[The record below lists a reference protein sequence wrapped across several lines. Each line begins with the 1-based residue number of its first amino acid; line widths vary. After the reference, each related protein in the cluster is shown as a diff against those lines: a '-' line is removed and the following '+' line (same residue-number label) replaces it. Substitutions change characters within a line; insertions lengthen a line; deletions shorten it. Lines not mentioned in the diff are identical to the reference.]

1 MSWISNV
8 FPSTLKYN
16 IVLFLGLFIYFLC
29 FVSLNN
35 LRQHLQRRWRRQIND
50 QRWHRQRQRQRQRQ
64 RPKMQSL
71 RKKLSDFEAGKEEEV
86 KRLVLEA
93 KENMRDE
100 VGVRARKRQ
109 QNMVLLLCYCVVLL
123 PLQKT
128 RS

>member
-1 MSWISNV
+1 MSWISYV

-29 FVSLNN
+29 FVSSNN
-35 LRQHLQRRWRRQIND
+35 VRQHLQRRGRRQIND
-50 QRWHRQRQRQRQRQ
+50 QRWHRQRQRQ

>member
-1 MSWISNV
+1 MGDDK
-8 FPSTLKYN
+8 STT
-16 IVLFLGLFIYFLC
+16 
-29 FVSLNN
+29 
-35 LRQHLQRRWRRQIND
+35 ND
-50 QRWHRQRQRQRQRQ
+50 GTDNDNDNDNDNGNHNGR
-64 RPKMQSL
+64 KMQSL